1 MAQRAVDNAA
11 LITTVS
17 TLTRAANTAQFS
29 PWPAQDL
36 TDIDVPL
43 NQLYRRISNK
53 MPTFPNALFISS
65 SNIRTPL
72 RLRGNSSNGQPDT
85 VGPTPPTEQT
95 PPPQSAPPPP
105 GGEPRA
111 PRHQSASSRTTTRT
125 LYPPYKTGQFWI
137 LQGTSTSPGGIFQLR
152 PPPQGTHTQA
162 QEVSMEKWI
171 VTGRDAATGVSH
183 SLAI

>member
-95 PPPQSAPPPP
+95 PPPSQHHPLLGGSLGLHATNPHPVVLQQGLCIPPTRRANSGSSKAPAPHPAAYFNSVHHH
-105 GGEPRA
+105 RA
-111 PRHQSASSRTTTRT
+111 LIPRHRRSQWKNG
-125 LYPPYKTGQFWI
+125 L
-137 LQGTSTSPGGIFQLR
+137 
-152 PPPQGTHTQA
+152 
-162 QEVSMEKWI
+162 
-171 VTGRDAATGVSH
+171 
-183 SLAI
+183 